1 MRAIKLAGLAVA
13 AILPIAA
20 MACGGSSNN
29 STPTTAAS
37 SGTTP
42 GSAATTAP
50 GQAPA
55 ATNTPASSGNPL
67 AALQNAGN
75 SFKNGNF
82 TVSYQMTETSSAG
95 KVTNGTMAIAIKG
108 GKSSFKLGG
117 ALFGAQGEFTV
128 IDDGTNSFM
137 CTAQPQKQ
145 CLKSKSGSGGAA
157 AAFLTAFQPDNII
170 KQLTKDGGSV
180 KQVGDQTIAGRSAK
194 CYEGKD
200 STGQGTICIDKKDN
214 VMLSAEGTNSDG
226 SKTKLVATQV
236 GGSPSDSDFTPPYP
250 VQSIPG
256 Q

>member
-50 GQAPA
+50 GKTPA

-75 SFKNGNF
+75 SFKSGNF
-82 TVSYQMTETSSAG
+82 TVSYQMTETTSAG

-108 GKSSFKLGG
+108 GKSSFKLNGT
-117 ALFGAQGEFTV
+117 LFGAQGDLV
-128 IDDGTNSFM
+128 IIDDGTNSFL
-137 CTAQPQKQ
+137 CTAQQKQ
-145 CLKSKSGSGGAA
+145 CLKSKSGTGGAA
-157 AAFLTAFQPDNII
+157 GAFLTAFTPDKII
-170 KQLTKDGGSV
+170 QEITSSGGTI

-194 CYEGKD
+194 CYQG
-200 STGQGTICIDKKDN
+200 SGASGQGTICIDKKDN

-226 SKTKLVATQV
+226 SKTKLVATQI

>member
-1 MRAIKLAGLAVA
+1 MRVIKLAGLAVA
-13 AILPIAA
+13 AMLPIAA

-50 GQAPA
+50 GKSPA
-55 ATNTPASSGNPL
+55 ATNTSASSNPL
-67 AALQNAGN
+67 AALQSAGN

-82 TVSYQMTETSSAG
+82 TVSYQMTETTSAG
-95 KVTNGTMAIAIKG
+95 KTTSGTMAIAIKG

-117 ALFGAQGEFTV
+117 TLFGAQGELTI

-145 CLKSKSGSGGAA
+145 CLKSKSGTGGAA
-157 AAFLTAFQPDNII
+157 GAFLTAFTPDNII
-170 KQLTKDGGSV
+170 KEITSSGGTI

-194 CYEGKD
+194 CYQG
-200 STGQGTICIDKKDN
+200 SGASGQGTACIDKKDN